1 MKEITFTKIDGRE
14 LSSFVKKLL
23 PIDKFIFMKIGGD
36 NTMSSV
42 YLPERDAVKL
52 VKQNTSDIFD
62 GHVPDQVK
70 VSFYNGTKVVDA
82 LSHFHG
88 DINGRIKYSDI
99 DGELIASDFMIENED
114 LTINLACS
122 DPSLSFM
129 EMNKEEMSRAFST
142 DSSLFQFDLLTTQ
155 TDRIKSLFS
164 LDKDE
169 EVFTIYV
176 KDGNIRVK
184 GTSYD
189 SIVCSHHSSD
199 AVKEEDSLV
208 VIYKKYL
215 NLLDKENYQVIV
227 CSNKVVFKS
236 LDTDTVLT
244 VAVAMMAE
252 D

>member
-99 DGELIASDFMIENED
+99 DGELMASDFMIENED

-169 EVFTIYV
+169 EVFTIYA

-189 SIVCSHHSSD
+189 SIVCSQHSSD
-199 AVKEEDSLV
+199 IVKEEDSSV

>member
-1 MKEITFTKIDGRE
+1 MITKSNTDENHALALVHIGMILGDFDDSPNLP
-14 LSSFVKKLL
+14 LSTNEASER
-23 PIDKFIFMKIGGD
+23 IYRIFG
-36 NTMSSV
+36 V
-42 YLPERDAVKL
+42 
-52 VKQNTSDIFD
+52 
-62 GHVPDQVK
+62 
-70 VSFYNGTKVVDA
+70 
-82 LSHFHG
+82 
-88 DINGRIKYSDI
+88 
-99 DGELIASDFMIENED
+99 
-114 LTINLACS
+114 
-122 DPSLSFM
+122 

-169 EVFTIYV
+169 EVFTIYA

-189 SIVCSHHSSD
+189 SIVCSQHSSD
-199 AVKEEDSLV
+199 IVKEEDSSV

>member
-62 GHVPDQVK
+62 GQVDDQVK

-99 DGELIASDFMIENED
+99 DGELMASDFMIENED

-169 EVFTIYV
+169 EVFTIYA

-189 SIVCSHHSSD
+189 SIVCSQHSSD
-199 AVKEEDSLV
+199 IVKEEDSSV